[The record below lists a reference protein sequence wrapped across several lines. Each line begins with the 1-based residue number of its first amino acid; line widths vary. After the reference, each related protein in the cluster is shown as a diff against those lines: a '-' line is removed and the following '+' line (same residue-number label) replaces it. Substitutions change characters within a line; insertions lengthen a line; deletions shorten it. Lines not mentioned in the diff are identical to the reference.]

1 MVSEKGR
8 HAACVAGSVK
18 TARWERGKE
27 RGGGPL
33 SMLAIAVTLPVIFLE
48 GRAEVSVNVAEV
60 SCCVDESKEESES
73 LG

>member
-1 MVSEKGR
+1 MR
-8 HAACVAGSVK
+8 
-18 TARWERGKE
+18 RWECQDGAMGEGEGE
-27 RGGGPL
+27 RGGGPF